1 MNNEQYWQKRAK
13 EREEKWLNKSK
24 SEIETEIKNLYIRAL
39 RNIEKDI
46 NDLYERF
53 SDENGLSL
61 ADAKKLITSN
71 EYSVW
76 RMDIEDYVK
85 QANID
90 KEILKELNT
99 LAMRSRISRLDKL
112 QAEILVELSKMAD
125 GYDSKL
131 TEYLKKA
138 LTDNYYQSVFDIC
151 KGINILMPVSIL
163 DQEAIEDIIRT
174 SWSGKQFSKRIWNN
188 TTKLSK
194 VLKKEISDAI
204 IRGINAREMATVIS
218 KKMNS
223 GYKQAITLVRSELN
237 YVNNQSSLK
246 SIKEAGGEEYRFI
259 ATLDRRTSEKCRK
272 LDNTTHKVDEGI
284 PGSNMP
290 PMHPRCRSTISITNL
305 TMSSVRKRISR
316 VNGEIKYV
324 PSNMNYSDWE
334 KIYIKKSMTLNEWEN
349 NSNHIKLS
357 LKDKINKIDLKTC
370 TKDDIINI
378 GTEVCNR
385 FNIIDNIGNKE
396 KLKEI
401 FSNFREMGGQV
412 GKNQWAKGSNT
423 ITKQQLSEAFSYYP
437 KDWAEYLIK
446 NNKKLYTSITPD
458 RGFFTKG
465 AVTPNGRY
473 YATKFENYKEDYI
486 SIHMTGQ
493 RKQTPYHELGHYVE
507 FFNKD
512 VLRISKEFIKSRTKN
527 ENYMKLADLFPGFG
541 FCNKEIVKPD
551 NFITPY
557 IGKEYE
563 EASEVLSMGLEA
575 LYEPSQ
581 ILKKIEVI
589 NGKYQIIYAKI
600 EDDIEFL
607 YLIVGLILK
616 A

>member
-1 MNNEQYWQKRAK
+1 MNSEQYWQKRAK
-13 EREEKWLNKSK
+13 EREDKWLNKSK
-24 SEIETEIKNLYIRAL
+24 KEIEQEIKKLYVRAL
-39 RNIEKDI
+39 RNIQKDI

-53 SDENGLSL
+53 ADENGLSM
-61 ADAKKLITSN
+61 AEAKKLITGN
-71 EYSVW
+71 EYSIW
-76 RMDIEDYVK
+76 RMDIEEYVEK
-85 QANID
+85 SATNR
-90 KEILKELNT
+90 EIKKELNT
-99 LAMRSRISRLDKL
+99 LAMKSRISRLDKL
-112 QAEILVELSKMAD
+112 YGDILMELSKMSD
-125 GYDSKL
+125 GYDNKL
-131 TEYLKKA
+131 TDYLKTA
-138 LTDNYYQSVFDIC
+138 LTDNYYQTYFDIC

-163 DQEAIEDIIRT
+163 DPDVIEDIIRT
-174 SWSGKQFSKRIWNN
+174 PWSGKQFSKRIWNN

-194 VLKKEISDAI
+194 VLKKEISNAM
-204 IRGINAREMATVIS
+204 IRGVNAREISSVIS
-218 KKMNS
+218 KKMDS

-272 LDNTTHKVDEGI
+272 LDNTTHKVNEGI

-465 AVTPNGRY
+465 AITPNGRY

-541 FCNKEIVKPD
+541 FGNKEIVKPD

>member
-13 EREEKWLNKSK
+13 EREDKWLNKSK

-237 YVNNQSSLK
+237 YVNNQAGLK
-246 SIKEAGGEEYRFI
+246 SIKDSGGQEYRFI

-272 LDNTTHKVDEGI
+272 LDNTIHKVDEGV

-290 PMHPRCRSTISITNL
+290 PMHPRCRSTISITNF
-305 TMSSVRKRISR
+305 TTSTVRKRISR
-316 VNGEIKYV
+316 LNGEIKYV
-324 PSNMNYSDWE
+324 PADMNYSDWE

-349 NSNHIKLS
+349 NSNNIKLS
-357 LKDKINKIDLKTC
+357 LKEKISNIDLKTC

-401 FSNFREMGGQV
+401 FSNFREMGGKV
-412 GKNQWAKGSNT
+412 GKNQWAKGCNT

-437 KDWAEYLIK
+437 KDWAEYLVN
-446 NNKKLYTSITPD
+446 NNKKLYTSITPN

-465 AVTPNGRY
+465 AVTPSGRY
-473 YATKFENYKEDYI
+473 YATKFKNYEEDYI

-512 VLRISKEFIKSRTKN
+512 ALRISKEFIKARTKN
-527 ENYMKLADLFPGFG
+527 ENYIKLTDLFHGLGFS
-541 FCNKEIVKPD
+541 NKEIVKPD
-551 NFITPY
+551 DFITPY
-557 IGKEYE
+557 IGKEYK
-563 EASEVLSMGLEA
+563 EASEVLSMGLEV
-575 LYEPSQ
+575 LYEPSE
-581 ILKKIEVI
+581 ILKKIEVVD
-589 NGKYQIIYAKI
+589 GKYQPIYAKI
-600 EDDIEFL
+600 EDDMEFL

>member
-13 EREEKWLNKSK
+13 EREDKWLNKSK

-174 SWSGKQFSKRIWNN
+174 PWSGKQFSKRIWNN

-237 YVNNQSSLK
+237 YVNNQAGLK
-246 SIKEAGGEEYRFI
+246 SIKDSGGQEYRFI

-272 LDNTTHKVDEGI
+272 LDNTIHKVDEGV

-305 TMSSVRKRISR
+305 TTSTVRKRISR
-316 VNGEIKYV
+316 LNGEIKYV
-324 PSNMNYSDWE
+324 PADMNYSDWE

-349 NSNHIKLS
+349 NSNNIKLS
-357 LKDKINKIDLKTC
+357 LKEKISNIDLKTC

-401 FSNFREMGGQV
+401 FSNFREMGGKV
-412 GKNQWAKGSNT
+412 GKNQWAKGCNT

-437 KDWAEYLIK
+437 KDWAEYLVN
-446 NNKKLYTSITPD
+446 NNKKLYTSITPN

-465 AVTPNGRY
+465 AVTPSGRY
-473 YATKFENYKEDYI
+473 YATKFKNYEEDYI

-512 VLRISKEFIKSRTKN
+512 ALRISKEFIKARTKN
-527 ENYMKLADLFPGFG
+527 ENYIKLTDLFHGLGFS
-541 FCNKEIVKPD
+541 NKEIVKPD
-551 NFITPY
+551 DFITPY
-557 IGKEYE
+557 IGKEYK
-563 EASEVLSMGLEA
+563 EASEVLSMGLEV
-575 LYEPSQ
+575 LYEPSE
-581 ILKKIEVI
+581 ILKKIEVVD
-589 NGKYQIIYAKI
+589 GKYQPIYAKI
-600 EDDIEFL
+600 EDDMEFL

>member
-13 EREEKWLNKSK
+13 EREDKWLNKSK

-174 SWSGKQFSKRIWNN
+174 PWSGKQFSKRIWNN
-188 TTKLSK
+188 TIKLSK

-237 YVNNQSSLK
+237 YVNNQAGLK
-246 SIKEAGGEEYRFI
+246 SIKESGGQEYRFI

-272 LDNTTHKVDEGI
+272 LDNTIHKVDEGV

-305 TMSSVRKRISR
+305 TTSTVRKRISR
-316 VNGEIKYV
+316 LNGEIKYV
-324 PSNMNYSDWE
+324 PADMNYSDWE

-349 NSNHIKLS
+349 NSNNIKLS
-357 LKDKINKIDLKTC
+357 LKEKISNIDLKTC

-401 FSNFREMGGQV
+401 FSNFREMGGKV
-412 GKNQWAKGSNT
+412 GKNQWAKGCNT

-437 KDWAEYLIK
+437 KDWAEYLVN
-446 NNKKLYTSITPD
+446 NNKKLYTSITPN

-465 AVTPNGRY
+465 AVTPSGRY
-473 YATKFENYKEDYI
+473 YATKFKNYEEDYI

-512 VLRISKEFIKSRTKN
+512 ALRISKEFIKARTKN
-527 ENYMKLADLFPGFG
+527 ENYIKLTDLFHGLGFS
-541 FCNKEIVKPD
+541 NKEIVKPD
-551 NFITPY
+551 DFITPY
-557 IGKEYE
+557 IGKEYK
-563 EASEVLSMGLEA
+563 EASEVLSMGLEV
-575 LYEPSQ
+575 LYEPSE
-581 ILKKIEVI
+581 ILKKIEVVD
-589 NGKYQIIYAKI
+589 GKYQPIYAKI
-600 EDDIEFL
+600 EDDMEFL

>member
-1 MNNEQYWQKRAK
+1 
-13 EREEKWLNKSK
+13 
-24 SEIETEIKNLYIRAL
+24 
-39 RNIEKDI
+39 
-46 NDLYERF
+46 
-53 SDENGLSL
+53 
-61 ADAKKLITSN
+61 
-71 EYSVW
+71 
-76 RMDIEDYVK
+76 
-85 QANID
+85 
-90 KEILKELNT
+90 
-99 LAMRSRISRLDKL
+99 
-112 QAEILVELSKMAD
+112 
-125 GYDSKL
+125 
-131 TEYLKKA
+131 
-138 LTDNYYQSVFDIC
+138 
-151 KGINILMPVSIL
+151 
-163 DQEAIEDIIRT
+163 
-174 SWSGKQFSKRIWNN
+174 
-188 TTKLSK
+188 
-194 VLKKEISDAI
+194 
-204 IRGINAREMATVIS
+204 
-218 KKMNS
+218 
-223 GYKQAITLVRSELN
+223 
-237 YVNNQSSLK
+237 
-246 SIKEAGGEEYRFI
+246 
-259 ATLDRRTSEKCRK
+259 
-272 LDNTTHKVDEGI
+272 
-284 PGSNMP
+284 MP

-305 TMSSVRKRISR
+305 TTSTVRKRISR
-316 VNGEIKYV
+316 LNGEIKYV
-324 PSNMNYSDWE
+324 PADMNYSDWE

-349 NSNHIKLS
+349 NSNNIKLS
-357 LKDKINKIDLKTC
+357 LKEKISNIDLKTC

-401 FSNFREMGGQV
+401 FSNFREMGGEV
-412 GKNQWAKGSNT
+412 GKNQWAKGCNT

-437 KDWAEYLIK
+437 KDWAEYLVN

-465 AVTPNGRY
+465 AVTPSGRY

-541 FCNKEIVKPD
+541 FGNKEIVKPD

>member
-334 KIYIKKSMTLNEWEN
+334 KIYIKKSMTLNEWGN

>member
-1 MNNEQYWQKRAK
+1 MNSEQYWQKRAK
-13 EREEKWLNKSK
+13 EREDKWLNKSK
-24 SEIETEIKNLYIRAL
+24 KEIEQEIKKLYVRAL
-39 RNIEKDI
+39 RNIQKDI

-53 SDENGLSL
+53 ADENGLSM
-61 ADAKKLITSN
+61 AEAKKLITGN
-71 EYSVW
+71 EYSIW
-76 RMDIEDYVK
+76 RMDIEEYVEK
-85 QANID
+85 SATNR
-90 KEILKELNT
+90 EIKKELNT
-99 LAMRSRISRLDKL
+99 LAMKSRISRLDKL
-112 QAEILVELSKMAD
+112 YGDILMELSKMSD
-125 GYDSKL
+125 GYDNKL
-131 TEYLKKA
+131 TDYLKTA
-138 LTDNYYQSVFDIC
+138 LTDNYYQTYFDIC

-163 DQEAIEDIIRT
+163 DQDVIEDIIRT
-174 SWSGKQFSKRIWNN
+174 PWSGKQFSKRIWNN

-194 VLKKEISDAI
+194 VLKKEISNAM
-204 IRGINAREMATVIS
+204 IRGVNAREISSVIS
-218 KKMNS
+218 KKMDS

-272 LDNTTHKVDEGI
+272 LDNTTHKVNEGI

-527 ENYMKLADLFPGFG
+527 ENYMKLADLFPEFGFG
-541 FCNKEIVKPD
+541 NKEIVKPD

>member
-1 MNNEQYWQKRAK
+1 MNSEQYWQKRAK
-13 EREEKWLNKSK
+13 EREYKWLNKSK
-24 SEIETEIKNLYIRAL
+24 KEIEQEIKKLYVRAL
-39 RNIEKDI
+39 RNIQKDI

-53 SDENGLSL
+53 ADENGLSM
-61 ADAKKLITSN
+61 AEAKKLITGN
-71 EYSVW
+71 EYSIW
-76 RMDIEDYVK
+76 RMDIEEYVEK
-85 QANID
+85 SATNR
-90 KEILKELNT
+90 EIKKELNT
-99 LAMRSRISRLDKL
+99 LAMKSRISRLDKL
-112 QAEILVELSKMAD
+112 YGDILMELSKMSD
-125 GYDSKL
+125 GYDNKL
-131 TEYLKKA
+131 TDYLKTA
-138 LTDNYYQSVFDIC
+138 LTDNYYQTYFDIC

-163 DQEAIEDIIRT
+163 DQDVIEDIIRT
-174 SWSGKQFSKRIWNN
+174 PWSGKQFSKRIWNN

-194 VLKKEISDAI
+194 VLKKEISNAM
-204 IRGINAREMATVIS
+204 IRGVNAREISSVIS
-218 KKMNS
+218 KKMDS

-272 LDNTTHKVDEGI
+272 LDNTTHKVNEGI

-541 FCNKEIVKPD
+541 FGNKEIVKPD

>member
-1 MNNEQYWQKRAK
+1 MNSEQYWQKRAK
-13 EREEKWLNKSK
+13 EREDKWLNKSK
-24 SEIETEIKNLYIRAL
+24 KEIEQEIKKLYVRAL
-39 RNIEKDI
+39 RNIQKDI

-53 SDENGLSL
+53 ADENGLSM
-61 ADAKKLITSN
+61 AEAKKLITGN
-71 EYSVW
+71 EYSIW
-76 RMDIEDYVK
+76 RMDIEEYVEK
-85 QANID
+85 SATNR
-90 KEILKELNT
+90 EIKKELNT
-99 LAMRSRISRLDKL
+99 LAMKSRISRLDKL
-112 QAEILVELSKMAD
+112 YGDILMELSKMSD
-125 GYDSKL
+125 GYDNKL
-131 TEYLKKA
+131 TDYLKTA
-138 LTDNYYQSVFDIC
+138 LTDNYYQTYFDIC

-163 DQEAIEDIIRT
+163 DQDVIEDIIRT
-174 SWSGKQFSKRIWNN
+174 PWSGKQFSKRIWNN

-194 VLKKEISDAI
+194 VLKKEISNAM
-204 IRGINAREMATVIS
+204 IRGVNAREISSVIY
-218 KKMNS
+218 KKMDS

-541 FCNKEIVKPD
+541 FGNKEIVKPD

>member
-1 MNNEQYWQKRAK
+1 MNSEQYWQKRAK
-13 EREEKWLNKSK
+13 EREDKWLNKSK
-24 SEIETEIKNLYIRAL
+24 KEIEQEIKKLYVRAL
-39 RNIEKDI
+39 RNIQKDI

-53 SDENGLSL
+53 ADENGLSM
-61 ADAKKLITSN
+61 AEAKKIITGN
-71 EYSVW
+71 EYSIW
-76 RMDIEDYVK
+76 RMDIEEYVEK
-85 QANID
+85 SATNR
-90 KEILKELNT
+90 EIKKELNT
-99 LAMRSRISRLDKL
+99 LAMKSRISRLDKL
-112 QAEILVELSKMAD
+112 YGDILMELSKMSD
-125 GYDSKL
+125 GYDNKL
-131 TEYLKKA
+131 TDYLKTA
-138 LTDNYYQSVFDIC
+138 LTDNYYQTYFDIC

-163 DQEAIEDIIRT
+163 DQDVIEDIIRT
-174 SWSGKQFSKRIWNN
+174 PWSGKQFSKRIWNN

-194 VLKKEISDAI
+194 VLKKEISNAM
-204 IRGINAREMATVIS
+204 IRGVNAREISSVIS
-218 KKMNS
+218 KKMDS

-272 LDNTTHKVDEGI
+272 LDNTTHKVNEGI

-541 FCNKEIVKPD
+541 FGNKEIVKPD

>member
-13 EREEKWLNKSK
+13 ERENKWLNKSK

-237 YVNNQSSLK
+237 YVNNQAGLK
-246 SIKEAGGEEYRFI
+246 SIKDSGGQEYRFI

-272 LDNTTHKVDEGI
+272 LDNTIHKVDEGV

-305 TMSSVRKRISR
+305 TTSTVRKRISR
-316 VNGEIKYV
+316 LNGEIKYV
-324 PSNMNYSDWE
+324 PADMNYSDWE

-349 NSNHIKLS
+349 NSNNIKLS
-357 LKDKINKIDLKTC
+357 LKEKISNIDLKTC

-401 FSNFREMGGQV
+401 FSNFREMGGEV
-412 GKNQWAKGSNT
+412 GKNQWAKGCNT

-437 KDWAEYLIK
+437 KDWAEYLVN
-446 NNKKLYTSITPD
+446 NNKKLYTSITPN

-465 AVTPNGRY
+465 AVTPSGRY
-473 YATKFENYKEDYI
+473 YATKFKNYEEDYI

-512 VLRISKEFIKSRTKN
+512 ALRISKEFIKARTKN
-527 ENYMKLADLFPGFG
+527 ENYIKLTDLFHGLGFS
-541 FCNKEIVKPD
+541 NKEIVKPD
-551 NFITPY
+551 DFITPY
-557 IGKEYE
+557 IGKEYK
-563 EASEVLSMGLEA
+563 EASEVLSMGLEV
-575 LYEPSQ
+575 LYEPSE
-581 ILKKIEVI
+581 ILKKIEVVD
-589 NGKYQIIYAKI
+589 GKYQPIYAKI
-600 EDDIEFL
+600 EDDMEFL

>member
-1 MNNEQYWQKRAK
+1 MNSEQYWQKRAK
-13 EREEKWLNKSK
+13 EREDKWLNKSK
-24 SEIETEIKNLYIRAL
+24 KEIEQEIKKLYVRAL
-39 RNIEKDI
+39 RNIQKDI

-53 SDENGLSL
+53 ADENGLSM
-61 ADAKKLITSN
+61 AEAKKLITGN
-71 EYSVW
+71 EYSIW
-76 RMDIEDYVK
+76 RMDIEEYVEK
-85 QANID
+85 SATNR
-90 KEILKELNT
+90 EIKKELNT
-99 LAMRSRISRLDKL
+99 LAMKSRISRLDKL
-112 QAEILVELSKMAD
+112 YGDILMELSKMSD
-125 GYDSKL
+125 GYDNKL
-131 TEYLKKA
+131 TDYLKTA
-138 LTDNYYQSVFDIC
+138 LTDNYYQTYFDIC

-163 DQEAIEDIIRT
+163 DQDVIEDIIRT
-174 SWSGKQFSKRIWNN
+174 PWSGKQFSKRIWNN

-194 VLKKEISDAI
+194 VLKKEISNAM
-204 IRGINAREMATVIS
+204 IRGVNAREISSVIS
-218 KKMNS
+218 KKMDS

-272 LDNTTHKVDEGI
+272 LDNTTHKVNEGI

-423 ITKQQLSEAFSYYP
+423 ITKQQLSEAFSYYS

-541 FCNKEIVKPD
+541 FGNKEIVKPD

>member
-13 EREEKWLNKSK
+13 EREDKWLNKSK

-39 RNIEKDI
+39 RNIQKDI

-61 ADAKKLITSN
+61 ADAKKIITSN

-90 KEILKELNT
+90 KEILNELNT

-174 SWSGKQFSKRIWNN
+174 SWCGKQFSKRIWNN

-237 YVNNQSSLK
+237 YVNNQAGLK
-246 SIKEAGGEEYRFI
+246 SIKDSGGQEYRFI

-272 LDNTTHKVDEGI
+272 LDNTIHKVDEGV

-305 TMSSVRKRISR
+305 TTSTVRKRISR
-316 VNGEIKYV
+316 LNGEIKYV
-324 PSNMNYSDWE
+324 PADMNYSDWE

-349 NSNHIKLS
+349 NSNNIKLS
-357 LKDKINKIDLKTC
+357 LKEKISNIDLKTC

-396 KLKEI
+396 KLKEFLVI
-401 FSNFREMGGQV
+401 L
-412 GKNQWAKGSNT
+412 GKW
-423 ITKQQLSEAFSYYP
+423 
-437 KDWAEYLIK
+437 
-446 NNKKLYTSITPD
+446 
-458 RGFFTKG
+458 
-465 AVTPNGRY
+465 
-473 YATKFENYKEDYI
+473 
-486 SIHMTGQ
+486 
-493 RKQTPYHELGHYVE
+493 
-507 FFNKD
+507 
-512 VLRISKEFIKSRTKN
+512 
-527 ENYMKLADLFPGFG
+527 
-541 FCNKEIVKPD
+541 
-551 NFITPY
+551 
-557 IGKEYE
+557 E
-563 EASEVLSMGLEA
+563 E
-575 LYEPSQ
+575 
-581 ILKKIEVI
+581 K
-589 NGKYQIIYAKI
+589 
-600 EDDIEFL
+600 
-607 YLIVGLILK
+607 
-616 A
+616 

>member
-1 MNNEQYWQKRAK
+1 MNSEQYWQKRAK
-13 EREEKWLNKSK
+13 EREDKWLNKSK
-24 SEIETEIKNLYIRAL
+24 KEIEQEIKKLYVRAL
-39 RNIEKDI
+39 RNIQKDI

-53 SDENGLSL
+53 ADENGLSM
-61 ADAKKLITSN
+61 AEAKKLITGN
-71 EYSVW
+71 EYSIW
-76 RMDIEDYVK
+76 RMDIEEYVEK
-85 QANID
+85 SATNR
-90 KEILKELNT
+90 EIKKELNT
-99 LAMRSRISRLDKL
+99 LAIKSRISRLDKL
-112 QAEILVELSKMAD
+112 YGDILMELSKMSD

-131 TEYLKKA
+131 TDYLKTA
-138 LTDNYYQSVFDIC
+138 LTDNYYQTYFDIC

-163 DQEAIEDIIRT
+163 DPDVIEDIIRT
-174 SWSGKQFSKRIWNN
+174 PWSGKQFSKRIWNN
-188 TTKLSK
+188 TTKLAK
-194 VLKKEISDAI
+194 VLKTEISNAMT
-204 IRGINAREMATVIS
+204 RGVNAREISSVIS
-218 KKMNS
+218 KKMDS

-512 VLRISKEFIKSRTKN
+512 VLRILKEFIKSRTKN

>member
-1 MNNEQYWQKRAK
+1 MNSEQYWQKRAK
-13 EREEKWLNKSK
+13 EREDKWLNKSK
-24 SEIETEIKNLYIRAL
+24 KEIEQEIKKLYVRAL
-39 RNIEKDI
+39 RNIQKDI

-53 SDENGLSL
+53 ADENGLSM
-61 ADAKKLITSN
+61 AEAKKLITGN
-71 EYSVW
+71 EYSIW
-76 RMDIEDYVK
+76 RMDIEEYVEK
-85 QANID
+85 SATNR
-90 KEILKELNT
+90 EIKKELNT
-99 LAMRSRISRLDKL
+99 LAMKSRISRLDKL
-112 QAEILVELSKMAD
+112 YGDILMELSKMSD
-125 GYDSKL
+125 GYDNKL
-131 TEYLKKA
+131 TDYLKTA
-138 LTDNYYQSVFDIC
+138 LTDNYYQTYFDIC

-163 DQEAIEDIIRT
+163 DQDVIEDIIRT
-174 SWSGKQFSKRIWNN
+174 PWSGKQFSKRIWNN

-194 VLKKEISDAI
+194 VLKKEISNAM
-204 IRGINAREMATVIS
+204 IRGVNAREISSVIS
-218 KKMNS
+218 KKMDS

-259 ATLDRRTSEKCRK
+259 ATLDRRTLEKCRK
-272 LDNTTHKVDEGI
+272 LDNTTHKVNEGI

-541 FCNKEIVKPD
+541 FGNKEIVKPD

>member
-237 YVNNQSSLK
+237 YVNNQAGLK
-246 SIKEAGGEEYRFI
+246 SIKDSGGQEYRFI

-272 LDNTTHKVDEGI
+272 LDNTIHKVDEGV

-305 TMSSVRKRISR
+305 TTSTVRKRISR
-316 VNGEIKYV
+316 LNGEIKYV
-324 PSNMNYSDWE
+324 PADMNYSDWE

-349 NSNHIKLS
+349 NSNNIKLS
-357 LKDKINKIDLKTC
+357 LKEKISNIDLKTC

-401 FSNFREMGGQV
+401 FSNFREMGGEV
-412 GKNQWAKGSNT
+412 GKNQWAKGCNT

-465 AVTPNGRY
+465 AVTLSGRY

-541 FCNKEIVKPD
+541 FGNKEIVKPD

>member
-24 SEIETEIKNLYIRAL
+24 KEIEQEIKKLYVRAL
-39 RNIEKDI
+39 RNIQKDI

-53 SDENGLSL
+53 ADENGLSM
-61 ADAKKLITSN
+61 AEAKKLITGN
-71 EYSVW
+71 EYSIW
-76 RMDIEDYVK
+76 RMDIEEYVEK
-85 QANID
+85 SATNR
-90 KEILKELNT
+90 EIKKELNT
-99 LAMRSRISRLDKL
+99 LAMKSRISRLDKL
-112 QAEILVELSKMAD
+112 YGDILMELSKMSD
-125 GYDSKL
+125 GYDNKL
-131 TEYLKKA
+131 TDYLKTA
-138 LTDNYYQSVFDIC
+138 LTDNYYQTYFDIC

-163 DQEAIEDIIRT
+163 DQDVIEDIIRT
-174 SWSGKQFSKRIWNN
+174 PWSGKQFSKRIWNN

-194 VLKKEISDAI
+194 VLKKEISNAM
-204 IRGINAREMATVIS
+204 IRGVNAREISSVIS
-218 KKMNS
+218 KKMDS

-272 LDNTTHKVDEGI
+272 LDNTTHKVNEGI

-541 FCNKEIVKPD
+541 FGNKEIVKPD

>member
-1 MNNEQYWQKRAK
+1 MNSEQYWQKRAK
-13 EREEKWLNKSK
+13 EREDKWLNKSK
-24 SEIETEIKNLYIRAL
+24 KEIEQEIKKLYVRAL
-39 RNIEKDI
+39 RNIQKDI

-53 SDENGLSL
+53 ADENGLSM
-61 ADAKKLITSN
+61 AEAKKLITGN
-71 EYSVW
+71 EYSIW
-76 RMDIEDYVK
+76 RMDIEEYVEK
-85 QANID
+85 SATNR
-90 KEILKELNT
+90 EIKKELNT
-99 LAMRSRISRLDKL
+99 LAMKSRISRLDKL
-112 QAEILVELSKMAD
+112 YGDILMELSKMSD
-125 GYDSKL
+125 GYDNKL
-131 TEYLKKA
+131 TDYLKTA
-138 LTDNYYQSVFDIC
+138 LTDNYYQTYFDIC

-163 DQEAIEDIIRT
+163 DQDVIEDIIRT
-174 SWSGKQFSKRIWNN
+174 PWSGKQFSKRIWNN

-194 VLKKEISDAI
+194 VLKKEISNAM
-204 IRGINAREMATVIS
+204 IRGVNAREISSVIS
-218 KKMNS
+218 KKMDS

-272 LDNTTHKVDEGI
+272 LDNTTHKVNEGI

-324 PSNMNYSDWE
+324 PSNMNYSD
-334 KIYIKKSMTLNEWEN
+334 WEN

-541 FCNKEIVKPD
+541 FGNKEIVKPD

>member
-46 NDLYERF
+46 NDFYERF

-174 SWSGKQFSKRIWNN
+174 PWSGKQFSKRIWNN

-237 YVNNQSSLK
+237 YVNNQAGLK
-246 SIKEAGGEEYRFI
+246 SIKDSGGQEYRFI

-272 LDNTTHKVDEGI
+272 LDNTIHKVDEGV

-305 TMSSVRKRISR
+305 TISTVRKRISR
-316 VNGEIKYV
+316 LNGEIKYV
-324 PSNMNYSDWE
+324 PADMNYSDWE

-349 NSNHIKLS
+349 NSNNIKLS
-357 LKDKINKIDLKTC
+357 LKEKISNIDLKTC

-401 FSNFREMGGQV
+401 FSNFRKMGGEV
-412 GKNQWAKGSNT
+412 GKNQWAKGCNT

-437 KDWAEYLIK
+437 KDWAEYLVN
-446 NNKKLYTSITPD
+446 NNKKLYTSITPN

-465 AVTPNGRY
+465 AVTPSGRY
-473 YATKFENYKEDYI
+473 YATKFKNYEEDYI

-512 VLRISKEFIKSRTKN
+512 ALRISKEFIKARTKN
-527 ENYMKLADLFPGFG
+527 ENYIKLTDLFHGLGFS
-541 FCNKEIVKPD
+541 NKEIVKPD
-551 NFITPY
+551 DFITPY
-557 IGKEYE
+557 IGKEYK
-563 EASEVLSMGLEA
+563 EASEVLSMGLEV
-575 LYEPSQ
+575 LYEPSE
-581 ILKKIEVI
+581 ILKKIEVVD
-589 NGKYQIIYAKI
+589 GKYQPIYAKI
-600 EDDIEFL
+600 EDDMEFL

>member
-13 EREEKWLNKSK
+13 EREDKWLNKSK

-174 SWSGKQFSKRIWNN
+174 PWSGKQFSKRIWNN
-188 TTKLSK
+188 TIKLSK

-237 YVNNQSSLK
+237 YVNNQAGLK
-246 SIKEAGGEEYRFI
+246 SIKDSGGQEYRFI

-272 LDNTTHKVDEGI
+272 LDNTIHKVDEGV

-305 TMSSVRKRISR
+305 TTSTVRKRISR
-316 VNGEIKYV
+316 LNGEIKYV
-324 PSNMNYSDWE
+324 PADMNYSDWE

-349 NSNHIKLS
+349 NSNNIKLS
-357 LKDKINKIDLKTC
+357 LKEKISNIDLKTC

-401 FSNFREMGGQV
+401 FSNFREMGGKV
-412 GKNQWAKGSNT
+412 GKNQWAKGCNT

-437 KDWAEYLIK
+437 KDWAEYLVN
-446 NNKKLYTSITPD
+446 NNKKLYTSITPN

-465 AVTPNGRY
+465 AVTPSGRY
-473 YATKFENYKEDYI
+473 YATKYKNYEEDYI

-512 VLRISKEFIKSRTKN
+512 ALRISKEFIKARTKN
-527 ENYMKLADLFPGFG
+527 ENYIKLTDLFHGLGFS
-541 FCNKEIVKPD
+541 NKEIVKPD
-551 NFITPY
+551 DFITPY
-557 IGKEYE
+557 IGKEYK
-563 EASEVLSMGLEA
+563 EASEVLSMGLEV
-575 LYEPSQ
+575 LYEPSE
-581 ILKKIEVI
+581 ILKKIEVVD
-589 NGKYQIIYAKI
+589 GKYQPIYAKI
-600 EDDIEFL
+600 EDDMEFL

>member
-1 MNNEQYWQKRAK
+1 MNSEQYWQKRAK
-13 EREEKWLNKSK
+13 EREDKWLNKSK
-24 SEIETEIKNLYIRAL
+24 KEIEQEIKKLYVRAL
-39 RNIEKDI
+39 RNIQKDI

-53 SDENGLSL
+53 ADENGLSM
-61 ADAKKLITSN
+61 AEAKKLITGN
-71 EYSVW
+71 EYSIW
-76 RMDIEDYVK
+76 RMDIEEYVEK
-85 QANID
+85 SATNR
-90 KEILKELNT
+90 EIKKELNT
-99 LAMRSRISRLDKL
+99 LAMKSRISRLDKL
-112 QAEILVELSKMAD
+112 YGDILMELSKMSD
-125 GYDSKL
+125 GYDNKL
-131 TEYLKKA
+131 TDYLKTA
-138 LTDNYYQSVFDIC
+138 LTDNYYQTYFDIC

-163 DQEAIEDIIRT
+163 DQDVIEDIIRT
-174 SWSGKQFSKRIWNN
+174 PWSGKQFSKRIWNN

-194 VLKKEISDAI
+194 VLKKEISNAM
-204 IRGINAREMATVIS
+204 IRGVNAREISSVIS
-218 KKMNS
+218 KKMDS

-272 LDNTTHKVDEGI
+272 LDNTTHKVNEGI

-541 FCNKEIVKPD
+541 FGNKEIVKPD